1 MKNRFEGFESHFT
14 VTFTKAFV
22 EERRLLGEKM
32 DIHCYLT
39 ESNAFAYGNR
49 SALVVDRICGRGG
62 EVQRYTYDTRYAK
75 GIATS
80 PASFK
85 KWTYEWITEG
95 NDLIDISGIESVEVL
110 PDWGYDGVLGGGE

>member
-1 MKNRFEGFESHFT
+1 MNRFEGFESHYM

-22 EERRLLGEKM
+22 EERRLTDDKM

-39 ESNAFAYGNR
+39 ESGAFDYGNH
-49 SALVVDRICGRGG
+49 STLVVDKAIGG
-62 EVQRYTYDTRYAK
+62 NVSRDSFDTRYAK
-75 GIATS
+75 GIASS
-80 PASFK
+80 PKAFK

-95 NDLIDISGIESVEVL
+95 NDLIDISGIESIEVL